1 MDFVE
6 AMGLMKNGEKIR
18 KSTWKENRYIYMSDE
33 CSGFSNEK
41 NNYLCQIS
49 FSRDEFLANDWEVF
63 DGIEFHSGLIVKDE
77 ADGTYGII
85 LDTYE
90 ETIRVFTEDG
100 LVEDWFKDDVEIISD
115 EKDILYKLYK
125 PLLNKLQS
133 YSKEEENK

>member
-1 MDFVE
+1 MDFIE
-6 AMGLMKNGEKIR
+6 AMSLMKNGEKIR

-41 NNYLCQIS
+41 NNYLYQIS

-85 LDTYE
+85 LDVHDD
-90 ETIRVFTEDG
+90 TISVLKENG
-100 LVEDWFKDDVEIISD
+100 LVEEVWKDDMKIISD
-115 EKDILYKLYK
+115 EKDTLYK

-133 YSKEEENK
+133 YSKDEENK

>member
-1 MDFVE
+1 MDFIE
-6 AMGLMKNGEKIR
+6 AMSLMKNGEKIR

-63 DGIEFHSGLIVKDE
+63 DGVEFQSGLIVKDE
-77 ADGTYGII
+77 DDGTCGII
-85 LDTYE
+85 LDVYDD
-90 ETIRVFTEDG
+90 TISVLNENG
-100 LVEDWFKDDVEIISD
+100 LVEEVWKDDMKIISD
-115 EKDILYKLYK
+115 EKDTLYK

>member
-33 CSGFSNEK
+33 CSCFSNEK
-41 NNYLCQIS
+41 NSYLYQIS
-49 FSRDEFLANDWEVF
+49 FSKDEFLANDWEVF
-63 DGIEFHSGLIVKDE
+63 DGIEFHSGLIVKDG
-77 ADGTYGII
+77 DGVYGII

-90 ETIRVFTEDG
+90 ETIHVFTENG
-100 LVEDWFKDDVEIISD
+100 LVEDWFKDNVEIISD
-115 EKDILYKLYK
+115 EKDTLYK

-133 YSKEEENK
+133 YSKDEENK